1 MRVKIKVLNR
11 KHYFKWTHSQIMRLT
26 NLKILIKEG
35 GFILYQFI
43 WYWKLKLKLATG
55 TDTGLFGEEEILLVR
70 TY

>member
-1 MRVKIKVLNR
+1 MDSFPNNETNK
-11 KHYFKWTHSQIMRLT
+11 FKNIDKRR
-26 NLKILIKEG
+26 G
-35 GFILYQFI
+35 YQFI